1 MQGAK
6 NLKSRGGSRTAL
18 TGVPQRFPPL
28 DIFSE
33 GGSSSNIRGV
43 IPESQEPDSYLTG
56 QGCSATPQMDF
67 LRSHQRFKRKEIPMP
82 KILMIHGSNMNLL
95 GIRQPEIYG
104 TTSAAELD
112 KMLVEYAQKKKF
124 DLEIFSTNS
133 EGECIDRIIKA
144 HFDKVDVLVMN
155 PGGFTYAAH
164 SIRDTIKGV
173 KIPYV
178 EIHLSNHY
186 ERGLHSVV
194 APAAQGVIMGL
205 GIQVYFAGLDAALY
219 IAAQKKK

>member
-1 MQGAK
+1 
-6 NLKSRGGSRTAL
+6 
-18 TGVPQRFPPL
+18 
-28 DIFSE
+28 
-33 GGSSSNIRGV
+33 
-43 IPESQEPDSYLTG
+43 
-56 QGCSATPQMDF
+56 
-67 LRSHQRFKRKEIPMP
+67 MP
-82 KILMIHGSNMNLL
+82 KFLMIHGSNMNLL

-104 TTSAAELD
+104 TTLAAELD

-219 IAAQKKK
+219 LAAQKKK